1 MAVLL
6 WSLAFLC
13 SIWKNVYF
21 YGLLLL
27 MISLSDSKSYYR
39 LALIILFHIYII

>member
-6 WSLAFLC
+6 WSLTFFC
-13 SIWKNVYF
+13 SIWNNIYF

-39 LALIILFHIYII
+39 LALIHIFCI